1 MSLILSLSMYSWLG
15 SGLDE
20 PFSSCFFHILC
31 GMKLTEIGSLVGSIT
46 LFLGC
51 VCITI
56 FDSQLSLF
64 VEGHFSSYLQNKK
77 T

>member
-1 MSLILSLSMYSWLG
+1 MSPFLVVFSTSYVEWNSLKLG
-15 SGLDE
+15 ALLGVLH
-20 PFSSCFFHILC
+20 FS
-31 GMKLTEIGSLVGSIT
+31 
-46 LFLGC
+46 LG